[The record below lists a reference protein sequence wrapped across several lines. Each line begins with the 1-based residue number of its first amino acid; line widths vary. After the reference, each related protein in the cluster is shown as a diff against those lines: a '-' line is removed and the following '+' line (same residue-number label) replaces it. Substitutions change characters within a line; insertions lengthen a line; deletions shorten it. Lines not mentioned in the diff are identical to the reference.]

1 MKSKTNILQQALRQD
16 NSHPQSEDPEGA
28 HAELTGS
35 LPEQR
40 LRKADRTGKKNIS
53 VWLDAAYNRSM
64 LLVQASTGKNKQQLF
79 AEALND
85 LFAKYNAPQIR
96 DG

>member
-1 MKSKTNILQQALRQD
+1 MKSKTNLLQQALRQG
-16 NSHPQSEDPEGA
+16 SGHQLSEDAENTQVVSVGAQPERG
-28 HAELTGS
+28 
-35 LPEQR
+35 P
-40 LRKADRTGKKNIS
+40 RKADRTGKKNIS

-64 LLVQASTGKNKQQLF
+64 LLVQAATGRNKQQLF

-96 DG
+96 DD

>member
-1 MKSKTNILQQALRQD
+1 MKNKTNILQQALRQG
-16 NSHPQSEDPEGA
+16 SGHTQSEDAEGA
-28 HAELTGS
+28 PAPAAS

-64 LLVQASTGKNKQQLF
+64 LLVPASTGKTKQQLF

>member
-1 MKSKTNILQQALRQD
+1 MKSKTNILQQALRQG
-16 NSHPQSEDPEGA
+16 SGHLQSDDPESA
-28 HAELTGS
+28 HAAPPGS
-35 LPEQR
+35 LPER
-40 LRKADRTGKKNIS
+40 GLRKADRTGKKNIS

-64 LLVQASTGKNKQQLF
+64 LLVQAATGKNKQQLF

-96 DG
+96 DD

>member
-1 MKSKTNILQQALRQD
+1 MKSKTNILQQALRQGGG
-16 NSHPQSEDPEGA
+16 HPQGEDAESAHTAPAAPPPE
-28 HAELTGS
+28 
-35 LPEQR
+35 R
-40 LRKADRTGKKNIS
+40 KLRKADRTGKKNIS
-53 VWLDAAYNRSM
+53 VWLDVAYNRSM
-64 LLVQASTGKNKQQLF
+64 LLVQATTGKNKQQLF

>member
-1 MKSKTNILQQALRQD
+1 MKSKTNILQQALKQGSGHSL
-16 NSHPQSEDPEGA
+16 NEDPESA
-28 HAELTGS
+28 HVVPAGPS
-35 LPEQR
+35 PER
-40 LRKADRTGKKNIS
+40 GLRKADRTGKKNIS

-64 LLVQASTGKNKQQLF
+64 LLVQAATGKNKQQLF

-96 DG
+96 DD